1 MIVFQTLDT
10 DTTEENYSS
19 DEIEQINNNANEK
32 AIGKTIVSAEQLFI
46 LECSYETKYRNEE
59 ATDKTDDNDT
69 KTKAYEHSES
79 VLTATS
85 EYKKAIKC
93 YQKASESSSG
103 FEDEEEVTAFQ
114 WLGYNHVQAGQHQES
129 KMSQNEPVKSAS
141 KQVETKEVS
150 NSAGIYR
157 LFWEK

>member
-1 MIVFQTLDT
+1 MTVFQTLDT
-10 DTTEENYSS
+10 DTTEENYNSN
-19 DEIEQINNNANEK
+19 EIERTDNANEK
-32 AIGKTIVSAEQLFI
+32 ATGKTIVSAEQLFI

-69 KTKAYEHSES
+69 KTKAYEQSES

-85 EYKKAIKC
+85 EYKKVIKC